1 LKEQLVRGN
10 STDVASFCE
19 MINNQRTNGNND
31 FTFEETS
38 NDFTYSTNDAISN
51 TQKVVITIPA
61 FDEEKTIGNVITD
74 INKVMAQSPYRY
86 NYLVLV
92 VDDGSTD
99 KTVEV
104 ATQAGAFVYSHKQNM
119 GLAQTFQTEIDICLT
134 LDAEIIVHTDADG
147 QYKSNEI
154 LKLIKEV
161 ENGNDLV
168 LGSRLKGTIEDMSLI
183 KNFGNRA
190 FALVIS
196 IMIGKFVSDTQTG
209 FRAFTRKA
217 AKEIPIISTH
227 TYTQEQIIRASR
239 MNFSI
244 KEVPIYFAKRSD
256 GGSRLMKSPFEY
268 AVRAWKNIIRVLIDN
283 QR

>member
-1 LKEQLVRGN
+1 KEQLVRGN

-161 ENGNDLV
+161 ENGNDL
-168 LGSRLKGTIEDMSLI
+168 
-183 KNFGNRA
+183 F
-190 FALVIS
+190 
-196 IMIGKFVSDTQTG
+196 
-209 FRAFTRKA
+209 
-217 AKEIPIISTH
+217 
-227 TYTQEQIIRASR
+227 
-239 MNFSI
+239 
-244 KEVPIYFAKRSD
+244 
-256 GGSRLMKSPFEY
+256 
-268 AVRAWKNIIRVLIDN
+268 
-283 QR
+283 